1 MATKRT
7 KKITA
12 ITPEAPS
19 AESSLYD
26 VTLQETSDD
35 GSVQETH
42 QTMTE
47 QEIIAETKA
56 EQVQEVV
63 QEVSVPNAATIQA
76 INDLENGNSQRF
88 ATGEELMADLN
99 AEDEPAKEV
108 VAVAEKVSPYQE
120 GYAAYLLG
128 AWYGSNTYVGLS
140 EESFEWQRGWN
151 TAYDEGN
158 KPK

>member
-1 MATKRT
+1 MAT

-12 ITPEAPS
+12 VTPEAPS
-19 AESSLYD
+19 AESALYD
-26 VTLQETSDD
+26 VTLQETNDD

-47 QEIIAETKA
+47 EEIIAETDA
-56 EQVQEVV
+56 EQAQE
-63 QEVSVPNAATIQA
+63 I
-76 INDLENGNSQRF
+76 
-88 ATGEELMADLN
+88 
-99 AEDEPAKEV
+99 
-108 VAVAEKVSPYQE
+108 VAVAEKPPPYQE

-151 TAYDEGN
+151 TAYDEDN

>member
-1 MATKRT
+1 MAT

-12 ITPEAPS
+12 VTPEAPS
-19 AESSLYD
+19 AESALYD
-26 VTLQETSDD
+26 VALQETNDD

-47 QEIIAETKA
+47 QEIIAETDA
-56 EQVQEVV
+56 EQAQEVV
-63 QEVSVPNAATIQA
+63 QEHPY
-76 INDLENGNSQRF
+76 E
-88 ATGEELMADLN
+88 
-99 AEDEPAKEV
+99 EV

-151 TAYDEGN
+151 TAYDEDN